1 MGYRLASTIFATAI
15 ACHQP
20 AAPPAAPQP
29 VAVAGGMPAAQ
40 DRAAMIGHLISFK
53 MKSDREAEAI
63 AFLNE
68 FAATIEKN
76 EPGTLVFYFFRSA
89 TDPQQVIVME
99 IYKDQAARDAHKAT
113 LDAARPRM
121 AELLDMTSFKT
132 DLQVGAPI
140 AGVLR

>member
-1 MGYRLASTIFATAI
+1 
-15 ACHQP
+15 
-20 AAPPAAPQP
+20 
-29 VAVAGGMPAAQ
+29 
-40 DRAAMIGHLISFK
+40 MIGHLISFK
-53 MKSDREAEAI
+53 MKPDREAEAI

-121 AELLDMTSFKT
+121 QELLDMSSFKT
-132 DLQVGAPI
+132 DLQVGPPI